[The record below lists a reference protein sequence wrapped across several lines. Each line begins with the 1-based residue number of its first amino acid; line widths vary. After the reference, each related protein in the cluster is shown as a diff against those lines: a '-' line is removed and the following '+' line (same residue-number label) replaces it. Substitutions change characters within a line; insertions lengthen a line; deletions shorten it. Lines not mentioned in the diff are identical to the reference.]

1 MSKYTNMITY
11 DGVRLEPS
19 PESRFANLVRE
30 NKETYKMDY
39 SYKPSITNTN
49 PNLTYTT
56 NTFTTTVGDP
66 KSDLTGI
73 YVNNI
78 VNAHI
83 DKQILKKVFEQE
95 DQIKEELEA
104 EKAAAELKKIQKRN
118 KRLRGLIE
126 KVTFSGPV
134 TVVKWNDGSITRVR
148 CAEGEIY
155 DQEKGLLA
163 AMAKKLYENTNI
175 FVEELAYWCEQPEK
189 DDDYEEYVRTIEDED
204 WEKLKDWFG
213 YDD

>member
-1 MSKYTNMITY
+1 
-11 DGVRLEPS
+11 
-19 PESRFANLVRE
+19 
-30 NKETYKMDY
+30 MDY
-39 SYKPSITNTN
+39 TYNVDWSYKPSITISDRSVTNTN

-56 NTFTTTVGDP
+56 NTINTVKDP
-66 KSDLTGI
+66 KSDLVGV

-78 VNAHI
+78 VETHI

-95 DQIKEELEA
+95 DKIKEELEV
-104 EKAAAELKKIQKRN
+104 EKAAAELKKVQERN

-134 TVVKWNDGSITRVR
+134 TVVKWNDGTITRVR

-175 FVEELAYWCEQPEK
+175 FVEELAYWCE
-189 DDDYEEYVRTIEDED
+189 
-204 WEKLKDWFG
+204 
-213 YDD
+213 